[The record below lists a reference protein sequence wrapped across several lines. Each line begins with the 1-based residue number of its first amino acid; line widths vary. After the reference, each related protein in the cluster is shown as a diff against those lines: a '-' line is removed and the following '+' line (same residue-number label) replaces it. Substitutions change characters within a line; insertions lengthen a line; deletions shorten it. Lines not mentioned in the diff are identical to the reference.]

1 MHFPESICVAIVAD
15 AGKVARLI
23 GHDYGDFVTGLAV
36 LGYNARFA
44 GASPAVRSF
53 IRTRITD
60 S

>member
-15 AGKVARLI
+15 AGKVARLT
-23 GHDYGDFVTGLAV
+23 GQDYGVFVTGPAV